1 MIIIIVDGDS
11 LAKYRV
17 LFVLRQRQFADF
29 LHHPRTQRNRE
40 SIVDDCSCCVI
51 LTKFCRIHINII
63 SLRQQQKQN
72 QQLLRSTSTTIA
84 EN

>member
-40 SIVDDCSCCVI
+40 SIVDDYCCCVI
-51 LTKFCRIHINII
+51 LTKFCRIHINNI
-63 SLRQQQKQN
+63 LATTTKKN